1 MENLAP
7 ANIYRSKLTLQPG
20 LNYHSTLKDRS
31 LILVVQTSQMS
42 LKLEFGFR
50 RIETYGEI
58 QNKEFVSCLRLIRN
72 WMTNHVKYGIRGLKR
87 MLNRFFFFV
96 TFYSLT
102 QLVELQHGATVTLL
116 VVAFCILLH
125 SCYGERLLQ
134 GQHDLVH
141 LREQNKLRQPK
152 LSISFVKQKPHQILT
167 NVQRCQAT
175 LLLRVYCNAVS
186 KWGHKDTVFVQSWT
200 FLIYRFFS
208 NVVWMQTIISLTSS
222 IFFFFYT
229 SNSTAPNHTD
239 ELLSQ
244 M

>member
-1 MENLAP
+1 M
-7 ANIYRSKLTLQPG
+7 
-20 LNYHSTLKDRS
+20 
-31 LILVVQTSQMS
+31 
-42 LKLEFGFR
+42 
-50 RIETYGEI
+50 
-58 QNKEFVSCLRLIRN
+58 
-72 WMTNHVKYGIRGLKR
+72 
-87 MLNRFFFFV
+87 
-96 TFYSLT
+96 
-102 QLVELQHGATVTLL
+102 ELQHGATVTLL

-186 KWGHKDTVFVQSWT
+186 KWGHKVTVFVQSWT

-222 IFFFFYT
+222 IILFFLIPPIPQPQTIQMSY
-229 SNSTAPNHTD
+229 SPKCNHTHTTKCIRKHQQII
-239 ELLSQ
+239 LSFNAVYLYVFCTEIALGHRKIVFLK
-244 M
+244 